1 MCRAACPAYKE
12 TSLRDALQRGTRRNP
27 LVRAALFAAH
37 DAAFGLRR
45 YVTHAVRDRAR
56 ERQRRAVAF
65 VSFAT
70 RIRSLFRSAPKPKT
84 KWGRLFGKVGEGTSP
99 TKFVSFSRPTHQ
111 YPKWVALSETKPPH
125 IFFKIF
131 SGQI

>member
-12 TSLRDALQRGTRRNP
+12 TSLRDALQRGTRRRP
-27 LVRAALFAAH
+27 
-37 DAAFGLRR
+37 LRR
-45 YVTHAVRDRAR
+45 YITHAVRDRAR

-65 VSFAT
+65 VSFAS
-70 RIRSLFRSAPKPKT
+70 RIRSRFRSAPKPNP

-125 IFFKIF
+125 IFSKFSQDRYDKQIELKI
-131 SGQI
+131 